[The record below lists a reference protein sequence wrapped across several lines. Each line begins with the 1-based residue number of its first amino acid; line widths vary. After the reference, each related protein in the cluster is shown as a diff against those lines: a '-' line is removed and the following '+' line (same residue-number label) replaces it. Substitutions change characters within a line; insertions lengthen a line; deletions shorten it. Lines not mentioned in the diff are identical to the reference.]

1 MASQGDVIENPLTG
15 ERITFLQTT
24 GDTGGELLRFEY
36 LLPPRFSIPEHVHPR
51 QEERHEILSGILRG
65 RVGGREQNFREGE
78 RAVGPPGV
86 PHAWRNPSE
95 EEELRIVSELRPALH
110 LEALIE
116 VGFGLAKALKTDR
129 KAVPKRLLRLIMLA
143 NEAKHEFYLTGVP
156 RPVRGAFS
164 ALLGRSLTSA
174 SGWGTAVSS
183 RDRRRPSPL
192 HQLPDLRLQLASL
205 AYLGE
210 DLYGPLEVRH

>member
-1 MASQGDVIENPLTG
+1 M
-15 ERITFLQTT
+15 
-24 GDTGGELLRFEY
+24 
-36 LLPPRFSIPEHVHPR
+36 
-51 QEERHEILSGILRG
+51 
-65 RVGGREQNFREGE
+65 GGREQDFREGE

-116 VGFGLAKALKTDR
+116 VGFGLAKALKTDS

-164 ALLGRSLTSA
+164 ALLGA
-174 SGWGTAVSS
+174 
-183 RDRRRPSPL
+183 
-192 HQLPDLRLQLASL
+192 L
-205 AYLGE
+205 AYVGKRLG
-210 DLYGPLEVRH
+210 YGGFV